1 MSSLFYIKLAATN
14 IRKNSRTYLPY
25 ILSGI
30 GMVIMFYNLNFVSNA
45 RDIGSD
51 STSLR
56 AILKMGVV
64 VVGIFSVTFLLYTN
78 SFLIKRR
85 KKEFG
90 LFNILGM
97 EKKHI
102 AKIML
107 FEILIISFI
116 CISAGILAG
125 IILSKLTLLLLYK
138 LISYKVSFGFE
149 VPPVAVLA
157 TIALFGLTYF
167 AILLYNVFQV
177 HLSKPIELLRSGNV
191 GEKEPKTKWLM
202 ALLGGTSLATGY
214 YIALTV
220 EAPLRALNLFF
231 IAVILVIIG
240 TNFLYKAG
248 SIAVLKILRK
258 NKRYYYKPNHFISV
272 SGMIYR
278 MKRNAEG
285 LANICI
291 LSTMV
296 IVMVSTTVSLY
307 IGFEDI
313 IRTRYPR
320 NIVISSGSASDSQV
334 EEIERVI
341 REQTAGLN
349 VEAKNIIS
357 YRCAAFVVRQE
368 GEHFSFDSSWTKM
381 DDYIALLTVMDINEY
396 NSLMDS
402 SESLALGQALVYTI
416 KGKLTTDELD
426 LNGYKLKIKR
436 QLDSFSA
443 ESTIESYLSRSYVIV
458 VDNDKTIEAIN
469 KALSDGKEEKLELEY
484 YYGFDL
490 DADKETQMS
499 LTYTLNEEIR
509 KLIPHNYYV
518 DGVAVSREFF
528 YAVYGGLFYLGI
540 FLGLLFIMET
550 VLIIYYKQITEGYDD
565 KERYEIMQ
573 KVGMS
578 RSEVKKTVKDQ
589 VLTVFFLPLVTAVV
603 HLAFAFKVITK
614 LLAVLNLT
622 NVGLF
627 AACTAV
633 TIIIFALFYIIVYTV
648 AARSY
653 YKIVSF

>member
-1 MSSLFYIKLAATN
+1 MSSFFYIKLAATN

-30 GMVIMFYNLNFVSNA
+30 GMVIMFYNLNFVANA
-45 RDIGSD
+45 EDIGSD
-51 STSLR
+51 STSMR
-56 AILKMGVV
+56 MILKMGVV
-64 VVGIFSVTFLLYTN
+64 VVGVFSVMFLLYTN

-102 AKIML
+102 AKIMF
-107 FEILIISFI
+107 FETLIISFI
-116 CISAGILAG
+116 CITSGILAG
-125 IILSKLTLLLLYK
+125 IILSKLMLLLLYK
-138 LISYKVSFGFE
+138 IISYKVSFGFE
-149 VPPVAVLA
+149 VPPVAVLVTA
-157 TIALFGLTYF
+157 ALFGLTYF
-167 AILLYNVFQV
+167 AILLYNIFQV
-177 HLSKPIELLRSGNV
+177 HLSKPIELLRAGNV
-191 GEKEPKTKWLM
+191 GEKEPKTRWLM
-202 ALLGGTSLATGY
+202 ALLGGASLAAGY

-248 SIAVLKILRK
+248 SIALLKVLRK
-258 NKRYYYKPNHFISV
+258 NKKYYYKANHFISV

-296 IVMVSTTVSLY
+296 IVMLSTTVSLY
-307 IGFEDI
+307 VGFEDI
-313 IRTRYPR
+313 IRNQFPY
-320 NIVISSGSASDSQV
+320 NIIISSGSASDDQV
-334 EEIERVI
+334 EKIEKAI
-341 REQTAGLN
+341 REKTEFFN
-349 VEAKNIIS
+349 VKAKNIIS
-357 YRCAAFVVRQE
+357 YRYAEFVTSQE
-368 GEHFSFDSSWTKM
+368 NERFIIDNSRNNMADN
-381 DDYIALLTVMDINEY
+381 IALLTVMDLDQY
-396 NSLMDS
+396 NLLADT
-402 SESLALGQALVYTI
+402 SESLAPGQAFVYTV
-416 KGKLTTDELD
+416 KGKLPEDELD

-443 ESTIESYLSRSYVIV
+443 ESTIDSVLSRSYVIV
-458 VDNDKTIEAIN
+458 VDSAETIKAID
-469 KALSDGKEEKLELEY
+469 KALNDGNEEKLDLAY

-490 DADKETQMS
+490 DADKDTQMN
-499 LTYTLNEEIR
+499 LIYALNEEIR
-509 KLIPHNYYV
+509 KIVPHNYFV

-528 YAVYGGLFYLGI
+528 YVVYGGLLYLGI

-578 RSEVKKTVKDQ
+578 RAEVKKTVKSQ
-589 VLTVFFLPLVTAVV
+589 VLTVFFLPLATAVI

-614 LLAVLNLT
+614 LLAVLNFT
-622 NVGLF
+622 NVGLYAGCSAATVVIF
-627 AACTAV
+627 AVFYIAVYAV
-633 TIIIFALFYIIVYTV
+633 T
-648 AARSY
+648 ARSY
-653 YKIVSF
+653 YKIVSY

>member
-14 IRKNSRTYLPY
+14 IRKNSRTYFPY
-25 ILSGI
+25 ILSGT
-30 GMVIMFYNLNFVSNA
+30 GMVIMFYNMSFVANA
-45 RDIGSD
+45 KDIGNDGS
-51 STSLR
+51 SLR
-56 AILKMGVV
+56 AILKMGMAVI
-64 VVGIFSVTFLLYTN
+64 GIFSVAFLLYTN

-97 EKKHI
+97 EKRHI

-107 FEILIISFI
+107 FETLIISFI
-116 CISAGILAG
+116 CIAAGLLTG
-125 IILSKLTLLLLYK
+125 IILSKLMLLLLYK

-149 VPPVAVLA
+149 VPPVAVLS
-157 TIALFGLTYF
+157 TVVLFGLTYF
-167 AILLYNVFQV
+167 TILLYNIFQV
-177 HLSKPIELLRSGNV
+177 HISKPIELLRSGNV

-202 ALLGGTSLATGY
+202 AVLGAVSLAIGY

-278 MKRNAEG
+278 MKRNADG

-307 IGFEDI
+307 AGFEDI

-320 NIVISSGSASDSQV
+320 NIIISSGSASDNQV
-334 EEIERVI
+334 EEIEKAI
-341 REQTAGLN
+341 RKQTAGFN
-349 VEAKNIIS
+349 IEAKNIIS
-357 YRCAAFVVRQE
+357 YRCAQYVTRQE
-368 GEHFSFDSSWTKM
+368 GAHFSIDRSRNKM
-381 DDYIALLTVMDINEY
+381 ADNVALVIVMDLNEY
-396 NSLMDS
+396 NRLSDS
-402 SESLALGQALVYTI
+402 SENLAPGQALVYTI
-416 KGKLTTDELD
+416 KGKLTANELD
-426 LNGYKLKIKR
+426 LAGYKLKIKR

-443 ESTIESYLSRSYVIV
+443 ESTIDSVLSRCYVIV
-458 VDNDKTIEAIN
+458 VDTEKTIKNID
-469 KALSDGKEEKLELEY
+469 KAFNDGKEDILRLAF

-490 DADKETQMS
+490 DADQDTQMKLIS
-499 LTYTLNEEIR
+499 ALNAEMR
-509 KLIPHNYYV
+509 RLIPHDYYV
-518 DGVAVSREFF
+518 DGVSVSREFF

-622 NVGLF
+622 NVVLF
-627 AACTAV
+627 AACTAATV
-633 TIIIFALFYIIVYTV
+633 IIFALFYIAVYIAT
-648 AARSY
+648 ARSY